1 MVTDYQEIRFGIIAF
16 EKGFVTHEQIIKA
29 LEIQATEN
37 ITTGKHR
44 LIGEIMVE
52 MGSIN
57 TSQVGEVLEAQS
69 KEA

>member
-69 KEA
+69 KDA